1 MFRPSA
7 TVSIGNIALKFESL
21 WWVFCPFLGPGP
33 ASLTDPMLSWGFF
46 NDRALWK
53 INADLRSSILLK
65 STINTEIVTYIAT
78 SIFIHYNAEKST
90 CRQMNKCPTIPTYP
104 NITKYVL
111 LREETSMY
119 VWNKIYLTV
128 QCSLPCILLE
138 VLSQHILNYSDV
150 ANNKLDNFLY
160 GASAAYWEAKLITKS
175 L

>member
-1 MFRPSA
+1 MGVLP
-7 TVSIGNIALKFESL
+7 L
-21 WWVFCPFLGPGP
+21 PGP
-33 ASLTDPMLSWGFF
+33 RPCISNRS
-46 NDRALWK
+46 NVKLWFLPWQSIVK
-53 INADLRSSILLK
+53 NKCRSEKLNFVEINYQHRNSYL
-65 STINTEIVTYIAT
+65 VT
-78 SIFIHYNAEKST
+78 SIYIHYNAEKST